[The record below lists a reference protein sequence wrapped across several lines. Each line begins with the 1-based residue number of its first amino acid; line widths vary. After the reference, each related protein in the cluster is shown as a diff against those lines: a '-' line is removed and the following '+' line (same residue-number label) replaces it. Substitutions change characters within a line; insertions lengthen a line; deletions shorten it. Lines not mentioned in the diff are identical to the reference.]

1 MSFLKNWLPGLILAI
16 PLLCSPWIVETLQAK
31 GRLNAINIDSG
42 RWAGEHQ
49 LFLKL
54 GRNPAGDKDYFSSDD
69 LVLSINGEPEHEFR
83 LVPIG
88 PQNPFQI
95 RILLPFGNFPEFQSS
110 EILESISNGFFQKTS
125 FIDLDFWKSE
135 EEIIKFSELESLP
148 KTSFSSETIQDSEL
162 SQWLVEA
169 IRDFETGKNLKVMV
183 RFLPT
188 LKAGEEQENLFS
200 SQQKDQLRRKQILPW
215 FITSSVPPE
224 TITRELESL
233 GGGVIQLVPG
243 EVTESIDTL
252 RNELLSHYVLT
263 HQPGWIGNVPYL
275 LELKFRNEQKPVI
288 RQVIDSGKIMQ
299 QFSEPYSLYIIL
311 PIFILSLLLLVL
323 LWWLRRPR
331 LSTTGRTGFVILN
344 PEENFRF
351 LEMPEGVKNLEF
363 LNNLQTNRELR
374 LSSNLNRVN
383 LIKQQKTFLIEDK
396 NYKNALLI
404 NRRRSHR
411 TLLCNNDVLDVGELV
426 LLYKNPE
433 APPQQNRK
441 APVRDKVTPVP
452 GDKPKGPLRRD
463 TPVLNF
469 NGSRQEFPL
478 VRNITTIGSSSVNDM
493 VLNSEEVAPK
503 HARISRIGGRWQ
515 LQNLSMQE
523 FTMLNGRRIEQRFLR
538 DGDEI
543 TIGDAVCRFKLVR
556 TQPASKTQ
564 KKKEPVTKAG

>member
-88 PQNPFQI
+88 PQNPLQI
-95 RILLPFGNFPEFQSS
+95 RILLPFGNSSEFLSS
-110 EILESISNGFFQKTS
+110 EILESISNSFFQKTS

-135 EEIIKFSELESLP
+135 EEIIQFSELESLP
-148 KTSFSSETIQDSEL
+148 KTSFSSETIQDSDL
-162 SQWLVEA
+162 SQRLVEA
-169 IRDFETGKNLKVMV
+169 IRDFETGKDLKVMV
-183 RFLPT
+183 MFLPS

-200 SQQKDQLRRKQILPW
+200 TQQMDQLRRKQILPW

-243 EVTESIDTL
+243 EVNESIETL

-263 HQPGWIGNVPYL
+263 HQPGRIGNVPYL

-299 QFSEPYSLYIIL
+299 QLSEPYPLYIIL

-441 APVRDKVTPVP
+441 APVRDKVTPVQ